1 LSLTG
6 FDYGVIAI
14 LFASLALGMWR
25 GLVGE
30 VLALL
35 AWVLAAL
42 AAWQFGREIGALIT
56 VIPDPGLRILA
67 GYAAVFVGVVFVLAL
82 VRLAVRGLLKALGLT
97 AVDRVLGVLFGVA
110 RGMLIVLL
118 LVAVGGM
125 TSAPREPWWARA
137 RLAPP
142 LETAVLASKPW
153 LPPEAAKRIRFR

>member
-1 LSLTG
+1 MTA
-6 FDYGVIAI
+6 FDYAVIVI
-14 LFASLALGMWR
+14 LLASLALGLWR
-25 GLVGE
+25 GLIGE

-42 AAWQFGREIGALIT
+42 AAWQFGPEIGALIT
-56 VIPDPGLRILA
+56 AIADPGLRVLA
-67 GYAAVFVGVVFVLAL
+67 GYAAVFIGVLIVLAL

-97 AVDRVLGVLFGVA
+97 AVDRVFGVLFGVA
-110 RGMLIVLL
+110 RGLLIVLV

-125 TSAPREPWWARA
+125 TSAPKQPWWAQA

-142 LETAVLASKPW
+142 LETAVVASKPW

>member
-1 LSLTG
+1 LALTA
-6 FDYGVIAI
+6 FDYGVIVI

-35 AWVLAAL
+35 AWVLAGL
-42 AAWQFGREIGALIT
+42 AAWQFGREIGVLIT
-56 VIPDPGLRILA
+56 AIPDPAMRVLA
-67 GYAAVFVGVVFVLAL
+67 GYAIVFVGVVFALAV

-110 RGMLIVLL
+110 RGMLIVLV

-125 TSAPREPWWARA
+125 TSAPKEAWWAKA

>member
-1 LSLTG
+1 MTA
-6 FDYGVIAI
+6 FDYGVIVI
-14 LFASLALGMWR
+14 LLASLALGLWR
-25 GLVGE
+25 GLIGE

-35 AWVLAAL
+35 AWILAAL
-42 AAWQFGREIGALIT
+42 AAWQFGPEIGALIT
-56 VIPDPGLRILA
+56 AIADPGIRVLA
-67 GYAAVFVGVVFVLAL
+67 GYAVVFIGVLIVLAL

-110 RGMLIVLL
+110 RGMLIVLI

-125 TSAPREPWWARA
+125 TSAPKQPWWEKATF
-137 RLAPP
+137 APP